1 MRVVVRPSA
10 DTFKLLQERDFQVDE
25 FHRQAAELAESKRL
39 QAIKLEMEMAV
50 AANALSSAAASQSGS
65 ASEGASGPSPPT
77 AIATSDHID
86 PPPPAIVQAM
96 TRRRAR
102 EEYDVVLTAERS
114 WVSKSLLL
122 FPGDYYVVADA
133 SFDLPYEEAFRNSI
147 PKHLSEAP
155 WLDTASPIYSSDSSK
170 QQSRLTI
177 IASKVGASQTS
188 SSPSDIAAPLDPFS
202 SSSSSAEQHQGGGSH
217 QSDLSQQPRIYLQ
230 ASSLESFH
238 VKPLEEDNNKHPAP
252 ALHPHPPIPIDT
264 GVISLKS
271 IPVPPETWPFSTEM
285 QSEASSRY
293 LINALAKLKTDAVM
307 HGVELLGLANQ
318 LRDLTVARVGPIKK
332 QQQLNHVP
340 S

>member
-1 MRVVVRPSA
+1 MRVVIRPSV

-39 QAIKLEMEMAV
+39 QAIELELEMAA
-50 AANALSSAAASQSGS
+50 AANALSSATRQTPASGS
-65 ASEGASGPSPPT
+65 ASEDASGPSPPT
-77 AIATSDHID
+77 AVASLSSTSNQID
-86 PPPPAIVQAM
+86 YPAIVRAM

-122 FPGDYYVVADA
+122 FPGDYYVFADA
-133 SFDLPYEEAFRNSI
+133 SFDIPYEVAFRNSI
-147 PKHLSEAP
+147 PAHLSEAP
-155 WLDTASPIYSSDSSK
+155 WLDTASPIYSSESK

-177 IASKVGASQTS
+177 IASKKVDAPLPTS
-188 SSPSDIAAPLDPFS
+188 SEIAAPLD
-202 SSSSSAEQHQGGGSH
+202 SSSSAGEQQGNLFGGSH
-217 QSDLSQQPRIYLQ
+217 QTDLSQQPRIYLQ

-238 VKPLEEDNNKHPAP
+238 VKPIEEDIH
-252 ALHPHPPIPIDT
+252 HPIPI
-264 GVISLKS
+264 GAGSISLKS

-293 LINALAKLKTDAVM
+293 LINALSRLKSDAVM
-307 HGVELLGLANQ
+307 HGVELLSLANQ
-318 LRDLTVARVGPIKK
+318 LRDLTVARVGPPNKN
-332 QQQLNHVP
+332 LVP

>member
-1 MRVVVRPSA
+1 MRVVIRPSV

-39 QAIKLEMEMAV
+39 QAIELELEMA
-50 AANALSSAAASQSGS
+50 ATANALSSAARQIPASGS
-65 ASEGASGPSPPT
+65 ASEDASGPSPST
-77 AIATSDHID
+77 AVASLLSTSNQID
-86 PPPPAIVQAM
+86 PPAIVRVM

-122 FPGDYYVVADA
+122 FPGDYYVFADA
-133 SFDLPYEEAFRNSI
+133 SFDLPYEKAFRNSI
-147 PKHLSEAP
+147 PAHLSEAP
-155 WLDTASPIYSSDSSK
+155 WLDTASPIYISESK

-177 IASKVGASQTS
+177 IASKKVDAPLPTS
-188 SSPSDIAAPLDPFS
+188 SDIAAPLDS
-202 SSSSSAEQHQGGGSH
+202 SSSFAGEQQGNLFGGS
-217 QSDLSQQPRIYLQ
+217 QQTDLSQQPRIYLQ

-238 VKPLEEDNNKHPAP
+238 VKPIEDKH
-252 ALHPHPPIPIDT
+252 HPIPI
-264 GVISLKS
+264 GAGSISLKS

-293 LINALAKLKTDAVM
+293 LINALSRLKSDAVM
-307 HGVELLGLANQ
+307 HGVELLSLANQ
-318 LRDLTVARVGPIKK
+318 LRDLTVARVGPPNKN
-332 QQQLNHVP
+332 LVP